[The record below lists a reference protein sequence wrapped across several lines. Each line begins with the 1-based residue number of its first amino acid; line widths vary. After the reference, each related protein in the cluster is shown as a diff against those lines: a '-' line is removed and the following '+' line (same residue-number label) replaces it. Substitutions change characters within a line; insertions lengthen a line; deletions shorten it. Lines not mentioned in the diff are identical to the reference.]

1 MPVKFSFSNLF
12 CRLTHG
18 LRPSQ
23 RLIVSDV
30 DAILGSR
37 TVEATPL
44 DLQHQTLGKFENA
57 NDNNLLR
64 FLAAFDRLMSVARDP
79 DVRRIRGIETNDQRR
94 GLNLLSLDGGGV
106 KGLFT
111 ILVLQRLME
120 EVTHLEEVRGQVT
133 TRKRPC
139 DYFDLIGGTSTG
151 GLLAIMLGR
160 LQMDTIACIRTYRA
174 LSKRIFSRYD
184 RIPLVR
190 PILTAA
196 SALVGVP
203 WFSGERLKDA
213 ICDTIKENLNARERD
228 SMLAGRHTVENLRL
242 ASTVELQK
250 CRCFVSAVP
259 KGHHAAERIRS
270 YRSIDPNARDTS
282 TYTIWE
288 AARATSA
295 APMYFPT
302 ITVQGQTYFDGG
314 LDCNNPIVE
323 VIKEARLEIPGSRIK
338 TVVSIGTGSAKVS
351 EPEPHLLN
359 VILSFIQRATETE
372 ARHQEVL
379 KDDAFND
386 VRAGYYRFQGKF
398 DLGEID
404 LADAERLDEIE
415 KLAQRYID
423 SEEGKKTI
431 ESCAARL
438 VAR

>member
-1 MPVKFSFSNLF
+1 MVSEIL
-12 CRLTHG
+12 
-18 LRPSQ
+18 Q
-23 RLIVSDV
+23 RIIVSDV

-44 DLQHQTLGKFENA
+44 DLRHQALGKFENA
-57 NDNNLLR
+57 DDNNLLR
-64 FLAAFDRLMSVARDP
+64 FLASFDRLMSVARDP
-79 DVRRIRGIETNDQRR
+79 EVRRIRGIGTNDQRR

-111 ILVLQRLME
+111 ILVLQRLIE
-120 EVTHLEEVRGQVT
+120 QVAHLEEAQGRAT

-160 LQMDTIACIRTYRA
+160 LQMDTTACIRTYRA

-190 PILTAA
+190 PILTVA

-203 WFSGERLKDA
+203 WFSGEKLKDA
-213 ICDTIKENLNARERD
+213 ICDTIKENLNPRERD
-228 SMLAGRHTVENLRL
+228 SMLAGRHTVETLRL
-242 ASTVELQK
+242 ATTVELQK
-250 CRCFVSAVP
+250 CRCFVCAVP
-259 KGHHAAERIRS
+259 KGHHTAERIRS
-270 YRSIDPNARDTS
+270 YRSIDPNARDSS

-288 AARATSA
+288 GARATSA

-302 ITVQGQTYFDGG
+302 ITVHGQTYFDGG
-314 LDCNNPIVE
+314 LDCNNPVIE
-323 VIKEARLEIPGSRIK
+323 VIKEARLEFPGSRIK
-338 TVVSIGTGSAKVS
+338 TVVSIGTGSAKIS
-351 EPEPHLLN
+351 EPEPYLHN
-359 VILSFIQRATETE
+359 IFLSFIQRATDTE

-379 KDDAFND
+379 KEDAFND

-404 LADAERLDEIE
+404 LADTDRLDEIE
-415 KLAQRYID
+415 KLAEKYIG
-423 SEEGKKTI
+423 SEEGKKAI
-431 ESCAARL
+431 ESCAVRL
-438 VAR
+438 ASR

>member
-1 MPVKFSFSNLF
+1 MVSDL
-12 CRLTHG
+12 
-18 LRPSQ
+18 SQ
-23 RLIVSDV
+23 RYIVSDV

-37 TVEATPL
+37 TVEAIPL
-44 DLQHQTLGKFENA
+44 DLRHQALRKFENA

-64 FLAAFDRLMSVARDP
+64 FFAAFDRLMSVARDS
-79 DVRRIRGIETNDQRR
+79 DARRIRSVEKTGQRR
-94 GLNLLSLDGGGV
+94 RLNLLSLDGGGV

-111 ILVLQRLME
+111 ILVLQRLIE
-120 EVTHLEEVRGQVT
+120 EVAHIEEARGESNTRTH
-133 TRKRPC
+133 PC

-160 LQMDTIACIRTYRA
+160 LQMDTAACIRTYRA
-174 LSKRIFSRYD
+174 LSKRIFNRYD
-184 RIPLVR
+184 SIPLIR
-190 PILTAA
+190 PMLTAA
-196 SALVGVP
+196 SALAGVP
-203 WFSGERLKDA
+203 WFSGEKLKDA
-213 ICDTIKENLNARERD
+213 ICDTTKGNLNPRERD

-250 CRCFVSAVP
+250 CWCFVCAVP

-288 AARATSA
+288 AACATSA

-302 ITVQGQTYFDGG
+302 ITVQGQTYFDSG
-314 LDCNNPIVE
+314 LDCNNPVIE
-323 VIKEARLEIPGSRIK
+323 VIKEARHEMPGSRIS
-338 TVVSIGTGSAKVS
+338 TIVSIGTGSAKVY
-351 EPEPHLLN
+351 EPEPYLHN
-359 VILSFIQRATETE
+359 IFLSFVERATNTE

-379 KDDAFND
+379 KDDAFDD
-386 VRAGYYRFQGKF
+386 VRAGYFRFQGKF

-415 KLAQRYID
+415 RLATRYIS
-423 SEEGKKTI
+423 SEEGRKAI

-438 VAR
+438 ASK

>member
-1 MPVKFSFSNLF
+1 M
-12 CRLTHG
+12 
-18 LRPSQ
+18 
-23 RLIVSDV
+23 
-30 DAILGSR
+30 
-37 TVEATPL
+37 
-44 DLQHQTLGKFENA
+44 
-57 NDNNLLR
+57 
-64 FLAAFDRLMSVARDP
+64 
-79 DVRRIRGIETNDQRR
+79 
-94 GLNLLSLDGGGV
+94 LSLDGGGV

-111 ILVLQRLME
+111 ILVLQRLIE
-120 EVTHLEEVRGQVT
+120 KVADREKAQGQVG

-160 LQMDTIACIRTYRA
+160 LQMDIGACIRTYRA
-174 LSKRIFSRYD
+174 LSKNIFNRYD

-203 WFSGERLKDA
+203 WFSGEKLKDA
-213 ICDTIKENLNARERD
+213 ICDTIKENLSPRERD
-228 SMLAGRHTVENLRL
+228 SMLAGRHTIENIRL

-250 CRCFVSAVP
+250 CRSFVCAVP

-270 YRSIDPNARDTS
+270 YRSINPDYRDTS

-314 LDCNNPIVE
+314 LDCNNPVIE
-323 VIKEARLEIPGSRIK
+323 VIKEARLEFPGSRIK
-338 TVVSIGTGSAKVS
+338 TVVSIGTGSVRIS
-351 EPEPHLLN
+351 EPEPYLHN
-359 VILSFIQRATETE
+359 VIFSFIQRATNTE

-379 KDDAFND
+379 KDDAYRD
-386 VRAGYYRFQGKF
+386 VRPGYYRFQGKF

-415 KLAQRYID
+415 KLAQQFID
-423 SEEGKKTI
+423 SEEGKIAI
-431 ESCAARL
+431 ESCAERLTAR
-438 VAR
+438 